1 MALDVYAPCP
11 CGSNK
16 KLKFCCHGLES
27 SIEQVVRHQSAKQYK
42 QALQLLE
49 ALDKKHPQSA
59 WVKNLQ
65 AFTLM
70 MDKRGPEAIGPL
82 TKVLQVQPDN
92 LYSIALFGLASFL
105 GSGWK
110 VGKTAIQRAFQRS
123 SNEYPHII
131 YFLARSIAEFMASV
145 GSPLAHRQY
154 LGLAM
159 RLASDENREDV
170 FMELIEFDGDTK
182 IPYILRG
189 SHDLVPVAGDA
200 AFEKEVRK
208 SAKLAFLGC
217 NEAAGSLFTKLA
229 ESAESELA
237 NLSGDD
243 AVKKRVAVA
252 SLWWNAG
259 LCRAWD
265 GDEKAAAE
273 ALHRSAKHFDDFEAA
288 VEAET
293 LAQTLGR
300 RGDRENAHRVVQAT
314 FKVKTV
320 SKLLTLL
327 DATPLFIRVP
337 QPEGQAPDP
346 RQPVATYRVLDKNP
360 VIGNDSA
367 SYSLDTVP
375 RVAAEIVV
383 FASAAQGQQE
393 AALAIIGIEGDTFTE
408 AVAKLEAAGGDELEK
423 LKAPGTDEFITT
435 NTFFE
440 KEFLPL
446 QFKRHF
452 TAATPMGIIRR
463 INRDNWNKFLTSDW
477 PEMPLAALGGKT
489 PKQAAGDES
498 VRVPLAAWLQQIDM
512 YADRFGL
519 PFDVLAER
527 AKYGL
532 PAVAPLDVNE
542 QTSVGTL
549 SVLQFARLPVNKLT
563 DPQLLAAFK
572 RAALIQHKGSLR
584 PLLLTIVERTSCHD
598 QFDMSR
604 VYRFLSD
611 LGALLMESSEAIRWL
626 DKERTRT
633 VPSAER
639 FEHELDCDMRE
650 LRYRLDDPHD
660 PACNK
665 LLRRMWEHYGEKVP
679 ELRGYVT
686 GIVNHYKVSAPWMSE
701 AGSTLAGVG
710 GAITSGGVWTPDAA
724 VEKPASEN
732 KLWLPGQS

>member
-1 MALDVYAPCP
+1 MALDVYAACP

-16 KLKFCCHGLES
+16 KLKFCCHGLEG

-42 QALQLLE
+42 QALQLLD
-49 ALDKKHPQSA
+49 ALDQKHPQSA

-110 VGKTAIQRAFQRS
+110 AGKTAIQRAFQRC

-131 YFLARSIAEFMASV
+131 FFLARSIAEFMGSV

-159 RLASDENREDV
+159 RLASEENRENV
-170 FMELIEFDGDTK
+170 FMELVEFDGDTK

-189 SHDLVPVAGDA
+189 SHDLVPVTGDE

-217 NEAAGSLFTKLA
+217 NDAAGGLFAKLA
-229 ESAESELA
+229 ETAESELA
-237 NLSGDD
+237 ALSGDD
-243 AVKKRVAVA
+243 AAKKRVTVA

-259 LCRAWD
+259 LCRAWN
-265 GDEKAAAE
+265 GDEKTAAE
-273 ALHRSAKHFDDFEAA
+273 ALHRSAKHSAEFEAA
-288 VEAET
+288 AEAET

-300 RGDRENAHRVVQAT
+300 RGDREHSHRVVQAT
-314 FKVKTV
+314 FKIKMV
-320 SKLLTLL
+320 SKLLTLF
-327 DATPLFIRVP
+327 DATPLFVRVP

-346 RQPVATYRVLDKNP
+346 RQPVATYRVLDKSP
-360 VIGNDSA
+360 VAGNDSA
-367 SYSLDTVP
+367 SYSLDSVP

-383 FASAAQGQQE
+383 FASAAPGQQE
-393 AALAIIGIEGDTFTE
+393 AALGIIGIEGETFTD
-408 AVAKLEAAGGDELEK
+408 ALAKLEAAGGDEIEK
-423 LKAPGTDEFITT
+423 LTAPGTGESITT
-435 NTFFE
+435 NTVFE

-452 TAATPMGIIRR
+452 EASTPLGIIRR
-463 INRDNWNKFLTSDW
+463 INRDNWSKFLTSDW
-477 PEMPLAALGGKT
+477 PEMSLAALGGKT
-489 PKQAAGDES
+489 PQQAIGDDA

-519 PFDVLAER
+519 PFDVPAER

-532 PAVAPLDVNE
+532 PAATQRDVSEHSN
-542 QTSVGTL
+542 VGTL
-549 SVLQFARLPVNKLT
+549 SVLQFARLSFDKLS
-563 DPQLLAAFK
+563 DQQLVAAFK

-598 QFDMSR
+598 YLDMAR

-611 LGALLMESSEAIRWL
+611 LGSLLMETSEAIRWL
-626 DKERTRT
+626 DQERART
-633 VPSAER
+633 VPVAEQ

-660 PACNK
+660 PACSN
-665 LLRRMWEHYGEKVP
+665 LLRRMWEHYGTKVP

-686 GIVNHYKVSAPWMSE
+686 GIVNHYKIAAPWMTDRE
-701 AGSTLAGVG
+701 AV
-710 GAITSGGVWTPDAA
+710 GAITSGGVWTPDSAP
-724 VEKPASEN
+724 EKPAGES
-732 KLWLPGQS
+732 KLWLPGS

>member
-1 MALDVYAPCP
+1 MALDVYAHCP

-16 KLKFCCHGLES
+16 KLKFCCHGLEG

-42 QALQLLE
+42 QALQMLD
-49 ALDKKHPQSA
+49 ALDKRHPQSA

-92 LYSIALFGLASFL
+92 LYSISLFGLASFL

-110 VGKTAIQRAFQRS
+110 GGKTAIQRAFQRCS
-123 SNEYPHII
+123 SEYPHII
-131 YFLARSIAEFMASV
+131 YFLARSIAEFMGSV

-159 RLASDENREDV
+159 RLSNEENRENV

-189 SHDLVPVAGDA
+189 SHDLVPVAGDEV
-200 AFEKEVRK
+200 FEKEIRK

-217 NEAAGSLFTKLA
+217 NEAAAGLFAKLA
-229 ESAESELA
+229 EAAETELA
-237 NLSGDD
+237 SLSGDD
-243 AVKKRVAVA
+243 AVKKRVIVA
-252 SLWWNAG
+252 SLWWNSG
-259 LCRAWD
+259 LCHAWD
-265 GDEKAAAE
+265 GDEKSSAE
-273 ALHRSAKHFDDFEAA
+273 ALHRSAKHSDDFEAA

-300 RGDRENAHRVVQAT
+300 RGDREHAHRVVQAT

-320 SKLLTLL
+320 SKLLTVL
-327 DATPLFIRVP
+327 DSTPLFARVP

-346 RQPVATYRVLDKNP
+346 RQPAATYRVLDKAP

-367 SYSLDTVP
+367 SYTLDSVP
-375 RVAAEIVV
+375 RVTAEIVV
-383 FASAAQGQQE
+383 FARADQNQVES
-393 AALAIIGIEGDTFTE
+393 ALAIIGIEGETFKD
-408 AVAKLEAAGGDELEK
+408 ALAKLEAAGGEELEK
-423 LKAPGTDEFITT
+423 LTAPGSTESITT
-435 NTFFE
+435 NTVFE

-452 TAATPMGIIRR
+452 DPATPLGIIRR
-463 INRDNWNKFLTSDW
+463 INRDNWSKFLSSDW

-489 PKQAAGDES
+489 PKQGAGDES

-519 PFDVLAER
+519 PYDVLAER
-527 AKYGL
+527 AKYQL
-532 PAVAPLDVNE
+532 PAPEVVEVSEHAN
-542 QTSVGTL
+542 VGAL
-549 SVLQFARLPVNKLT
+549 SVLQFARVPFDKLH
-563 DPQLLAAFK
+563 DQQLVAAFK

-584 PLLLTIVERTSCHD
+584 PLLLTITERPGCHA
-598 QFDMSR
+598 QLDMSR

-611 LGALLMESSEAIRWL
+611 LGSLLMDTSEAVRWL

-633 VPSAER
+633 VLPAEK
-639 FEHELDCDMRE
+639 FEHDLDCDMRE

-660 PACNK
+660 PTCAS
-665 LLRRMWEHYGEKVP
+665 LLRRMWEHYGTKVP

-686 GIVNHYKVSAPWMSE
+686 GIVSHYNITAPWMSE
-701 AGSTLAGVG
+701 ASKLEGVG
-710 GAITSGGVWTPDAA
+710 GAITNGGVWTPDAA
-724 VEKPASEN
+724 AEQPAGES

>member
-1 MALDVYAPCP
+1 MALDVYAACP

-16 KLKFCCHGLES
+16 KLKFCCHGLEG

-42 QALQLLE
+42 QALQLLD
-49 ALDKKHPQSA
+49 ALDQKHPQSA

-110 VGKTAIQRAFQRS
+110 AGKTAIQRAFQRC

-131 YFLARSIAEFMASV
+131 FFLARSIAEFMGSV

-159 RLASDENREDV
+159 RLASEENRENV
-170 FMELIEFDGDTK
+170 FMELVEFDGDTK

-189 SHDLVPVAGDA
+189 SHDLVPVTGDE

-217 NEAAGSLFTKLA
+217 NDAAGGLFAKLA
-229 ESAESELA
+229 ETAESELA
-237 NLSGDD
+237 ALSGDD
-243 AVKKRVAVA
+243 AAKKRVTVA

-265 GDEKAAAE
+265 GDEKTAAE
-273 ALHRSAKHFDDFEAA
+273 ALHRSAKHSAEFEAA
-288 VEAET
+288 AEAET

-300 RGDRENAHRVVQAT
+300 RGDREHSHRVVQAT
-314 FKVKTV
+314 FKIKMV
-320 SKLLTLL
+320 SKLLTLF
-327 DATPLFIRVP
+327 DATPLFVRVP

-346 RQPVATYRVLDKNP
+346 RQPVATYRVLDKSP
-360 VIGNDSA
+360 VAGNDSA
-367 SYSLDTVP
+367 SYSLDSVP

-383 FASAAQGQQE
+383 FASAAPGQQE
-393 AALAIIGIEGDTFTE
+393 AALGIIGIEGETFTD
-408 AVAKLEAAGGDELEK
+408 ALAKLEAAGGDEIEK
-423 LKAPGTDEFITT
+423 LTAPGTGESITT
-435 NTFFE
+435 NTVFE

-452 TAATPMGIIRR
+452 EASTPLGIIRR
-463 INRDNWNKFLTSDW
+463 INRDNWSKFLTSDW
-477 PEMPLAALGGKT
+477 PEMSLAALGGKT
-489 PKQAAGDES
+489 PQQAIGDDA

-519 PFDVLAER
+519 PFDVPAER

-532 PAVAPLDVNE
+532 PAATQRDVSEHSN
-542 QTSVGTL
+542 VGTL
-549 SVLQFARLPVNKLT
+549 SVLQFARLSFDKLS
-563 DPQLLAAFK
+563 DQQLVAAFK

-598 QFDMSR
+598 YLDMAR

-611 LGALLMESSEAIRWL
+611 LGSLLMETSEAIRWL
-626 DKERTRT
+626 DQERART
-633 VPSAER
+633 VPVAEQ

-660 PACNK
+660 PACSN
-665 LLRRMWEHYGEKVP
+665 LLRRMWEHYGTKVP

-686 GIVNHYKVSAPWMSE
+686 GIVNHYKIAAPWMTDRE
-701 AGSTLAGVG
+701 AV
-710 GAITSGGVWTPDAA
+710 GAITSGGVWTPDSAP
-724 VEKPASEN
+724 EKPAGES
-732 KLWLPGQS
+732 KLWLPGS

>member
-1 MALDVYAPCP
+1 MALDVYALCP

-42 QALQLLE
+42 QALQLLD
-49 ALDKKHPQSA
+49 ALDKRHPQSA

-110 VGKTAIQRAFQRS
+110 AGKTAIQRAFQRCS
-123 SNEYPHII
+123 HEYPHII
-131 YFLARSIAEFMASV
+131 YFLARSIAEFMGSV

-159 RLASDENREDV
+159 RLSNDENRENV

-189 SHDLVPVAGDA
+189 SHDLVPVAGEE

-217 NEAAGSLFTKLA
+217 NEAAAGLFAKLA
-229 ESAESELA
+229 ETAETELA
-237 NLSGDD
+237 GLSGDD
-243 AVKKRVAVA
+243 ATKKRVAVA
-252 SLWWNAG
+252 SLWWNSG

-265 GDEKAAAE
+265 GDEKAASE
-273 ALHRSAKHFDDFEAA
+273 ALHRSAKHSDDFEAA

-320 SKLLTLL
+320 SKLLTML
-327 DATPLFIRVP
+327 DETPLFVRVP

-346 RQPVATYRVLDKNP
+346 RQPAATYRVLDKQP
-360 VIGNDSA
+360 VTGNDSA
-367 SYSLDTVP
+367 SYTLDSVP

-383 FASAAQGQQE
+383 FASVAQGQQE
-393 AALAIIGIEGDTFTE
+393 AALAIIGIEGETFTD
-408 AVAKLEAAGGDELEK
+408 ALAKLEAAGGEEIEK
-423 LKAPGTDEFITT
+423 LTAPSTGESITT
-435 NTFFE
+435 NTVFE

-452 TAATPMGIIRR
+452 EASTPLGIIRR
-463 INRDNWNKFLTSDW
+463 INRDNWSKFLTSEW
-477 PEMPLAALGGKT
+477 PEMSLVVLDGKT
-489 PKQAAGDES
+489 PKQAAGEES
-498 VRVPLAAWLQQIDM
+498 VRVPLAAWLEQIDM

-519 PFDVLAER
+519 PFDVHAER
-527 AKYGL
+527 AKYNL
-532 PAVAPLDVNE
+532 PPVTPLEVTEHTN
-542 QTSVGTL
+542 VGTL
-549 SVLQFARLPVNKLT
+549 SVLQFARLPFDKLS
-563 DPQLLAAFK
+563 DQQLVAAFK

-598 QFDMSR
+598 QLDMSR

-611 LGALLMESSEAIRWL
+611 LGSLLMETSEAIRWL
-626 DKERTRT
+626 DKERART
-633 VPSAER
+633 VPVAEQ

-660 PACNK
+660 PACSN
-665 LLRRMWEHYGEKVP
+665 LLRRMWEHYGAKVP
-679 ELRGYVT
+679 ELRGYVS
-686 GIVNHYKVSAPWMSE
+686 GIVNHYKVSAPWMTDG
-701 AGSTLAGVG
+701 GSLEGVG
-710 GAITSGGVWTPDAA
+710 GAITSGGVWTPDSAA
-724 VEKPASEN
+724 AKPAGES
-732 KLWLPGQS
+732 KLWLPGS

>member
-16 KLKFCCHGLES
+16 KLKFCCHGLEGP
-27 SIEQVVRHQSAKQYK
+27 IEQVVRHQSAKQYK
-42 QALQLLE
+42 QALQLLD
-49 ALDKKHPQSA
+49 ALDKRHPQSA

-110 VGKTAIQRAFQRS
+110 AGKTAIQRAFQRC

-131 YFLARSIAEFMASV
+131 FFLARSIAEFMGSV

-159 RLASDENREDV
+159 RLANEENRENV

-189 SHDLVPVAGDA
+189 SHDLVPVAGDE
-200 AFEKEVRK
+200 AFEKEIRK

-217 NEAAGSLFTKLA
+217 NEAAAGLFAKLA
-229 ESAESELA
+229 ETAETELA
-237 NLSGDD
+237 GLSGDD
-243 AVKKRVAVA
+243 ATKKRVAVA
-252 SLWWNAG
+252 SLWWNSG

-273 ALHRSAKHFDDFEAA
+273 ALQRSVKHADDFEAA

-314 FKVKTV
+314 FKIKMA

-327 DATPLFIRVP
+327 DATPLFMRVP
-337 QPEGQAPDP
+337 PPEGQAPDP
-346 RQPVATYRVLDKNP
+346 RQPVATYRVLDKQP
-360 VIGNDSA
+360 ATGNDPV
-367 SYSLDTVP
+367 SYTLDSVP
-375 RVAAEIVV
+375 KVAAEIVV
-383 FASAAQGQQE
+383 FASAAQGEQE
-393 AALAIIGIEGDTFTE
+393 AALAIIGIEGETFTD
-408 AVAKLEAAGGDELEK
+408 ALAKLETAGGEEIEK
-423 LKAPGTDEFITT
+423 LTAPGSNESITT
-435 NTFFE
+435 NTVFE

-452 TAATPMGIIRR
+452 EASTPLGIIRR
-463 INRDNWNKFLTSDW
+463 INRDNWSKFLTSDW

-489 PKQAAGDES
+489 PKQSIGDDS

-519 PFDVLAER
+519 PFDVPAER
-527 AKYGL
+527 SKYGL
-532 PAVAPLDVNE
+532 PAATPREVNE
-542 QTSVGTL
+542 HTNVGTL
-549 SVLQFARLPVNKLT
+549 SVLQFARLPFDKLS
-563 DPQLLAAFK
+563 DQQLVAAFK

-598 QFDMSR
+598 QLDMAR

-611 LGALLMESSEAIRWL
+611 LGSLLLEMSEAIRWL
-626 DKERTRT
+626 DKERART
-633 VPSAER
+633 VPAAEQ

-660 PACNK
+660 PACSN
-665 LLRRMWEHYGEKVP
+665 LLRRMWEHYGAKVP
-679 ELRGYVT
+679 ELRGYVS
-686 GIVNHYKVSAPWMSE
+686 GIVNHYKVAAPWMTEGE
-701 AGSTLAGVG
+701 AV
-710 GAITSGGVWTPDAA
+710 GAITSGGVWTPDSAA
-724 VEKPASEN
+724 EKPAGES

>member
-1 MALDVYAPCP
+1 MALDVYAACP

-42 QALQLLE
+42 QALQVLD

-110 VGKTAIQRAFQRS
+110 NGKTAIQRAFQRC

-131 YFLARSIAEFMASV
+131 YFLARSIAEFMGSI

-154 LGLAM
+154 LGLSM
-159 RLASDENREDV
+159 RLSNEENRENV

-189 SHDLVPVAGDA
+189 SHDLVPVAGDE
-200 AFEKEVRK
+200 AFEKELRK
-208 SAKLAFLGC
+208 AAKLAFLGC
-217 NEAAGSLFTKLA
+217 NEGAAGLFAKMA

-237 NLSGDD
+237 GLSGDD
-243 AVKKRVAVA
+243 ATKKRVAVA
-252 SLWWNAG
+252 SLWWNSG

-265 GDEKAAAE
+265 GDEKSSAE
-273 ALHRSAKHFDDFEAA
+273 ALHRSAKHSDDFEAA

-300 RGDRENAHRVVQAT
+300 RGDREHSHRVVQTT
-314 FKVKTV
+314 FKVKMV

-327 DATPLFIRVP
+327 DATPLFVRIP

-346 RQPVATYRVLDKNP
+346 RQPTASYRVLDKNP
-360 VIGNDSA
+360 VIASDSA
-367 SYSLDTVP
+367 SYTLDSVP

-383 FASAAQGQQE
+383 FAGADQGPSTS
-393 AALAIIGIEGDTFTE
+393 ALAVIGIEGETFND
-408 AVAKLEAAGGDELEK
+408 ALAKVEAASGEEIEK
-423 LKAPGTDEFITT
+423 LMAPGSTESLTT
-435 NTFFE
+435 NSVFE

-446 QFKRHF
+446 QYKRHF
-452 TAATPMGIIRR
+452 DAATPLGIIRR
-463 INRDNWNKFLTSDW
+463 INRDNWSKFLTSDW
-477 PEMPLAALGGKT
+477 PEMPLAALGGKS
-489 PKQAAGDES
+489 PKQAIGDEL

-519 PFDVLAER
+519 PFDVPAER
-527 AKYGL
+527 VKYQL
-532 PAVAPLDVNE
+532 PAPVALEISEHAN
-542 QTSVGTL
+542 VGTL
-549 SVLQFARLPVNKLT
+549 SVLQFARVPFDTLH
-563 DPQLLAAFK
+563 DQQLVAAFK

-584 PLLLTIVERTSCHD
+584 PLLLTIVDRTSCHD
-598 QFDMSR
+598 QLDMSR
-604 VYRFLSD
+604 VYRFLGD
-611 LGALLMESSEAIRWL
+611 IGALLMETSEAVRWL
-626 DKERTRT
+626 DKERTRS
-633 VPSAER
+633 VSPAEQ

-660 PACNK
+660 AACSN
-665 LLRRMWEHYGEKVP
+665 LLRRMWEHYGAKVP

-686 GIVNHYKVSAPWMSE
+686 GIVSHYKIPAPWMSE
-701 AGSTLAGVG
+701 ASTLEAVG
-710 GAITSGGVWTPDAA
+710 GAVTSGGVWTPDAA
-724 VEKPASEN
+724 AEKPAGES
-732 KLWLPGQS
+732 KLWLPGS

>member
-1 MALDVYAPCP
+1 MALDVYAACP

-16 KLKFCCHGLES
+16 KLKFCCHGLEG

-42 QALQLLE
+42 QALQLLD
-49 ALDKKHPQSA
+49 ALDRKHPQSA

-92 LYSIALFGLASFL
+92 MYSIALFGLASFL

-110 VGKTAIQRAFQRS
+110 AGKTAIQRAFQRC

-131 YFLARSIAEFMASV
+131 YFLARSIAEFMGSV

-159 RLASDENREDV
+159 RLASEENRENV

-189 SHDLVPVAGDA
+189 SHDLVPVAGDE

-208 SAKLAFLGC
+208 SVKLAFLGC
-217 NEAAGSLFTKLA
+217 NEAAGGLFAKLA
-229 ESAESELA
+229 EAAESELA
-237 NLSGDD
+237 GLSGDD
-243 AVKKRVAVA
+243 AAKKRVAVA
-252 SLWWNAG
+252 ILWWNSG

-265 GDEKAAAE
+265 GDEKTAAE
-273 ALHRSAKHFDDFEAA
+273 ALHRSSKHADDFEAA

-300 RGDRENAHRVVQAT
+300 RGDREHTHRVVQAT
-314 FKVKTV
+314 FKIKMV

-327 DATPLFIRVP
+327 DATPLFVRVP

-346 RQPVATYRVLDKNP
+346 RQPVATYRVLDKSP
-360 VIGNDSA
+360 VVGNDST
-367 SYSLDTVP
+367 SYTLETVP

-383 FASAAQGQQE
+383 FASVAPGQQE
-393 AALAIIGIEGDTFTE
+393 AALAIIGIEGETFTD
-408 AVAKLEAAGGDELEK
+408 ALAKLEAAGGEEIEK
-423 LKAPGTDEFITT
+423 LTAPSTGESITT
-435 NTFFE
+435 NTVFE

-452 TAATPMGIIRR
+452 EASTPLGIIRR
-463 INRDNWNKFLTSDW
+463 INRDNWSKFLTSDW

-489 PKQAAGDES
+489 PQQAIGDES

-519 PFDVLAER
+519 PFDVPAER
-527 AKYGL
+527 VKYNL
-532 PAVAPLDVNE
+532 PTAAARE
-542 QTSVGTL
+542 FSEHTSVGTL
-549 SVLQFARLPVNKLT
+549 SVLQFARLPFDKLS
-563 DPQLLAAFK
+563 DQQLVAAFK

-584 PLLLTIVERTSCHD
+584 PLLLTIVERTSCHE
-598 QFDMSR
+598 QLDMAR

-611 LGALLMESSEAIRWL
+611 LGSLLMETSEAIRWL
-626 DKERTRT
+626 DKERVRT
-633 VPSAER
+633 VPTAEQ

-660 PACNK
+660 PACSN
-665 LLRRMWEHYGEKVP
+665 LLRRMWEHYGTKVP

-686 GIVNHYKVSAPWMSE
+686 GIVNHYKVAAPWMTEGE
-701 AGSTLAGVG
+701 AVG
-710 GAITSGGVWTPDAA
+710 ALTSGGVWTPDAA
-724 VEKPASEN
+724 AEKPAGES

>member
-16 KLKFCCHGLES
+16 KLKFCCHGLEG

-42 QALQLLE
+42 QALQLLD
-49 ALDKKHPQSA
+49 ALDKKHPQNA
-59 WVKNLQ
+59 WIKNLQ

-70 MDKRGPEAIGPL
+70 MDKRGPEAIEPL

-92 LYSIALFGLASFL
+92 LYSISLFGLASFL
-105 GSGWK
+105 SSGWK
-110 VGKTAIQRAFQRS
+110 AGKTAIQRAFQRC
-123 SNEYPHII
+123 SNAYPHII
-131 YFLARSIAEFMASV
+131 YFLARSIAEFMGSS

-159 RLASDENREDV
+159 RLASEENRENV

-189 SHDLVPVAGDA
+189 SHDLVPVAGDE
-200 AFEKEVRK
+200 AFEKELRK

-217 NEAAGSLFTKLA
+217 NEAAAGLFAKLA
-229 ESAESELA
+229 ETAESELA
-237 NLSGDD
+237 GLSGDD
-243 AVKKRVAVA
+243 AAKKRVAVA
-252 SLWWNAG
+252 NLWWNAG

-265 GDEKAAAE
+265 GDEKSAAE
-273 ALHRSAKHFDDFEAA
+273 ALHRSAEHSADFEAA

-327 DATPLFIRVP
+327 DATPLVVRVP

-346 RQPVATYRVLDKNP
+346 RQPVATYRVLDKA
-360 VIGNDSA
+360 VVTGTDSA
-367 SYSLDTVP
+367 SYTLDSVP

-383 FASAAQGQQE
+383 FASGTQGPME
-393 AALAIIGIEGDTFTE
+393 AALAIIGIEGNTFTD
-408 AVAKLEAAGGDELEK
+408 AVAKLEAAGGEEIEK
-423 LKAPGTDEFITT
+423 LKAPNSDESITT

-452 TAATPMGIIRR
+452 ESATPLGIIRR
-463 INRDNWNKFLTSDW
+463 INRSNWSKFLTSDW
-477 PEMPLAALGGKT
+477 PETPLASLGGKT
-489 PKQAAGDES
+489 PNQAAGDES
-498 VRVPLAAWLQQIDM
+498 ARVTLAAWLQQIDM

-519 PFDVLAER
+519 PFDVATER
-527 AKYGL
+527 AKYKL
-532 PAVAPLDVNE
+532 PAASSLDVNE
-542 QTSVGTL
+542 QTNVGTL
-549 SVLQFARLPVNKLT
+549 SVLQFGRVSFDKLS
-563 DPQLLAAFK
+563 DAQLVAAFK

-584 PLLLTIVERTSCHD
+584 PLLLTIVERTGCHG
-598 QFDMSR
+598 QLDMSR

-633 VPSAER
+633 VSASER

-650 LRYRLDDPHD
+650 LQYRLDDPHD
-660 PACNK
+660 PTCNN
-665 LLRRMWEHYGEKVP
+665 LLRRMWEHYGAKVP
-679 ELRGYVT
+679 ELRNYVS
-686 GIVNHYKVSAPWMSE
+686 GIVSHYKVSAPWMLDGG
-701 AGSTLAGVG
+701 AG
-710 GAITSGGVWTPDAA
+710 GAITSGGVWTPDTAA
-724 VEKPASEN
+724 EKPAGES
-732 KLWLPGQS
+732 KLWLPGT

>member
-16 KLKFCCHGLES
+16 KLKFCCHGLEG

-42 QALQLLE
+42 QALQLLD
-49 ALDKKHPQSA
+49 ALDRKHPQSA

-110 VGKTAIQRAFQRS
+110 AGKTAIQRAFQRC

-131 YFLARSIAEFMASV
+131 YFLARSIAEFMGSI

-159 RLASDENREDV
+159 RLASEENRENV

-189 SHDLVPVAGDA
+189 SHDLVPVAGDE

-217 NEAAGSLFTKLA
+217 NEAAAGLFAKLA
-229 ESAESELA
+229 ETAESELA
-237 NLSGDD
+237 GLSGDD
-243 AVKKRVAVA
+243 AAKKRVAVA
-252 SLWWNAG
+252 SLWWNSG

-273 ALHRSAKHFDDFEAA
+273 ALHRSAKHSDDFEAA

-314 FKVKTV
+314 FKIKLV

-327 DATPLFIRVP
+327 DATPLFVRVP

-360 VIGNDSA
+360 VTGNDSA
-367 SYSLDTVP
+367 SYTLDSVP

-393 AALAIIGIEGDTFTE
+393 AALAIIGIEGETFTDSL
-408 AVAKLEAAGGDELEK
+408 AKLEAAGGEELEK
-423 LKAPGTDEFITT
+423 LTAPGSTESIST
-435 NTFFE
+435 NSVFE

-452 TAATPMGIIRR
+452 EASTPLGIIRR
-463 INRDNWNKFLTSDW
+463 INRDNWSKFLTSDW

-489 PKQAAGDES
+489 PKQAIGDDS

-519 PFDVLAER
+519 PFDVPAER
-527 AKYGL
+527 AKYQL
-532 PAVAPLDVNE
+532 PDATPLEINE
-542 QTSVGTL
+542 QTNVGTL
-549 SVLQFARLPVNKLT
+549 SVLQFARVPFEKLS
-563 DPQLLAAFK
+563 DQQLVAAFK

-584 PLLLTIVERTSCHD
+584 PLLLTIVERTSCHA
-598 QFDMSR
+598 QLDMSR
-604 VYRFLSD
+604 VYRFLAD
-611 LGALLMESSEAIRWL
+611 LGSLLMETSEAVRWL
-626 DKERTRT
+626 DKERSRT
-633 VPSAER
+633 VSATEQ
-639 FEHELDCDMRE
+639 FEHDLDCDMRE

-660 PACNK
+660 PACSN
-665 LLRRMWEHYGEKVP
+665 LLRRMWEHYGTKVP

-686 GIVNHYKVSAPWMSE
+686 GIVSHYKISAPWMTDGE
-701 AGSTLAGVG
+701 AV
-710 GAITSGGVWTPDAA
+710 GAISSGGVWTPDSAA
-724 VEKPASEN
+724 EKPAGES
-732 KLWLPGQS
+732 KLWLPGS

>member
-42 QALQLLE
+42 QALQLLD

-110 VGKTAIQRAFQRS
+110 AGKTAIQRAFQRC

-159 RLASDENREDV
+159 RLSSEENRENV

-189 SHDLVPVAGDA
+189 SHDLVPVAGDE

-217 NEAAGSLFTKLA
+217 NEAAAGLFAKLA
-229 ESAESELA
+229 EAAESELA
-237 NLSGDD
+237 GLSGDD
-243 AVKKRVAVA
+243 ANKKRIAVA
-252 SLWWNAG
+252 SLWWNSG

-265 GDEKAAAE
+265 GDEKPASE
-273 ALHRSAKHFDDFEAA
+273 ALHRSAKHSDDFEAA

-320 SKLLTLL
+320 SKLLTVL
-327 DATPLFIRVP
+327 DETPLFIRVP

-346 RQPVATYRVLDKNP
+346 RQPVATYRILDKQP
-360 VIGNDSA
+360 VTGNDSA
-367 SYSLDTVP
+367 SYSLESVP
-375 RVAAEIVV
+375 KVAAEIVV

-393 AALAIIGIEGDTFTE
+393 AALAIIGIEGDSFTD
-408 AVAKLEAAGGDELEK
+408 ALAKLEAAGGEEIEK
-423 LKAPGTDEFITT
+423 LTAPGSNESITT
-435 NTFFE
+435 NTVFE

-452 TAATPMGIIRR
+452 EASTPLGIIRR
-463 INRDNWNKFLTSDW
+463 INRDNWSKFLTSEW
-477 PEMPLAALGGKT
+477 PEMSLAALGGKT

-519 PFDVLAER
+519 PFDVPAER
-527 AKYGL
+527 AKYNL
-532 PAVAPLDVNE
+532 PPVTPLEVTE
-542 QTSVGTL
+542 HTSVGTL
-549 SVLQFARLPVNKLT
+549 SVLQFARLPFDKLS
-563 DPQLLAAFK
+563 DQQLVAAFK

-598 QFDMSR
+598 QIDMSR

-611 LGALLMESSEAIRWL
+611 LGSLLMETSEAIRWL
-626 DKERTRT
+626 DKERSRT
-633 VPSAER
+633 VSASEQ
-639 FEHELDCDMRE
+639 FEHDLDCDMRE

-660 PACNK
+660 ATCNN
-665 LLRRMWEHYGEKVP
+665 LLRRMWEHYGAKVP
-679 ELRGYVT
+679 ELRSYVS
-686 GIVNHYKVSAPWMSE
+686 GIVNHYKVSAPWMTE
-701 AGSTLAGVG
+701 AGSLEGVG
-710 GAITSGGVWTPDAA
+710 GAITSGGVWTPDSSA
-724 VEKPASEN
+724 EKPAGES

>member
-1 MALDVYAPCP
+1 MALDVYAACP

-16 KLKFCCHGLES
+16 KLKFCCHGLEG

-42 QALQLLE
+42 QALQLLD

-70 MDKRGPEAIGPL
+70 MDKRGPEAVGPL
-82 TKVLQVQPDN
+82 TKVLQIQPDN

-105 GSGWK
+105 ANGWK
-110 VGKTAIQRAFQRS
+110 SGKAAIQRAFQRCP
-123 SNEYPHII
+123 NEYPHII
-131 YFLARSIAEFMASV
+131 YFLARSTAEFMGSI

-159 RLASDENREDV
+159 RLASEENRENV

-189 SHDLVPVAGDA
+189 THDLVPVAGEV

-208 SAKLAFLGC
+208 SVKLAFLGC
-217 NEAAGSLFTKLA
+217 NEGAAGLFAKLA
-229 ESAESELA
+229 ESAEAELA
-237 NLSGDD
+237 GLAGDEATAKR
-243 AVKKRVAVA
+243 AVVA
-252 SLWWNAG
+252 SLWWNSG

-265 GDEKAAAE
+265 GDEKSAAE
-273 ALHRSAKHFDDFEAA
+273 SLHRSAKHADDLDAA

-300 RGDRENAHRVVQAT
+300 RGDREHAHRVVQST
-314 FKVKTV
+314 FKIKMV

-327 DATPLFIRVP
+327 DETPLFVRVP

-360 VIGNDSA
+360 VAGNEPA
-367 SYSLDTVP
+367 SYTLDSVP

-393 AALAIIGIEGDTFTE
+393 AALAIIGIEGETFTD
-408 AVAKLEAAGGDELEK
+408 AVAKLEAAGIDDLEK
-423 LKAPGTDEFITT
+423 ITAPGSGESIST
-435 NTFFE
+435 NTVFE

-452 TAATPMGIIRR
+452 EASTPLGIIRR
-463 INRDNWNKFLTSDW
+463 INRDNWSKFLTNEW
-477 PEMPLAALGGKT
+477 PEMSLAALGGKT
-489 PKQAAGDES
+489 PKQAIGDES
-498 VRVPLAAWLQQIDM
+498 LRVPLAAWLQQIDM

-519 PFDVLAER
+519 PFDVPAER
-527 AKYGL
+527 ARYSL
-532 PAVAPLDVNE
+532 PVATPREISEHTN
-542 QTSVGTL
+542 VGTL
-549 SVLQFARLPVNKLT
+549 SVLQFARLPFDKLS
-563 DPQLLAAFK
+563 DQQLVAAFK
-572 RAALIQHKGSLR
+572 RVALVQHKGSLR
-584 PLLLTIVERTSCHD
+584 PLLLTIVERTSCHELL
-598 QFDMSR
+598 DMAR

-611 LGALLMESSEAIRWL
+611 LGSLLMETSEAIRWL
-626 DKERTRT
+626 DKERARS
-633 VPSAER
+633 VPTAEQ

-660 PACNK
+660 PVCSN
-665 LLRRMWEHYGEKVP
+665 LLRRMWEHYGPKVP

-686 GIVNHYKVSAPWMSE
+686 GIVNLYKVSAPWMSAGE
-701 AGSTLAGVG
+701 AV

-724 VEKPASEN
+724 AEKPAGES
-732 KLWLPGQS
+732 KLWLPGS

>member
-1 MALDVYAPCP
+1 MALDVYAVCP
-11 CGSNK
+11 CGSGK
-16 KLKFCCHGLES
+16 KLKFCCHGLEG

-42 QALQLLE
+42 QALQLLN

-92 LYSIALFGLASFL
+92 LYSISLFGLASFL

-110 VGKTAIQRAFQRS
+110 AGKTAIQRAFQRC

-131 YFLARSIAEFMASV
+131 YFLARSVAEFMGSV

-159 RLASDENREDV
+159 RLASEENRENV

-189 SHDLVPVAGDA
+189 SHDLVPVAGDE

-217 NEAAGSLFTKLA
+217 NEAAGGLFAKLA
-229 ESAESELA
+229 ETAETELA
-237 NLSGDD
+237 ALSGDD
-243 AVKKRVAVA
+243 AAKKRVAVA
-252 SLWWNAG
+252 SLWWNSG

-273 ALHRSAKHFDDFEAA
+273 ALHRSAKHSDEFEAA

-300 RGDRENAHRVVQAT
+300 RGDREHAHRVVQST
-314 FKVKTV
+314 YKVKMV

-327 DATPLFIRVP
+327 DATPLFVRLP
-337 QPEGQAPDP
+337 PPEGQAPDP

-360 VIGNDSA
+360 VIGSDSA

-383 FASAAQGQQE
+383 FASAAPGQQE
-393 AALAIIGIEGDTFTE
+393 AALAIIGIEGESFTDSL
-408 AVAKLEAAGGDELEK
+408 AKLEAAGGEEIEK
-423 LKAPGTDEFITT
+423 LTAPGTGESIST
-435 NTFFE
+435 NSVFE

-446 QFKRHF
+446 QYKRHF
-452 TAATPMGIIRR
+452 EASTPLGIIRR
-463 INRDNWNKFLTSDW
+463 INRDNWSKFLTNDW

-489 PKQAAGDES
+489 PKQAIGDDS

-519 PFDVLAER
+519 PFDVPDER
-527 AKYGL
+527 AKYSL
-532 PAVAPLDVNE
+532 PVATPRDVNE
-542 QTSVGTL
+542 HTSVGTL
-549 SVLQFARLPVNKLT
+549 SVLQFARLPFDKLS
-563 DPQLLAAFK
+563 DQQLVAAFK

-584 PLLLTIVERTSCHD
+584 SLLLTIVERTSCHD
-598 QFDMSR
+598 QLDMAR

-611 LGALLMESSEAIRWL
+611 LGSLLMETSEAIRWL
-626 DKERTRT
+626 DKERART
-633 VPSAER
+633 VSASEQ

-660 PACNK
+660 PACSN
-665 LLRRMWEHYGEKVP
+665 LLRRMWEHYGTKVP

-686 GIVNHYKVSAPWMSE
+686 GIVNHYKVAAPWMTDGE
-701 AGSTLAGVG
+701 AV
-710 GAITSGGVWTPDAA
+710 GAITSGGVWTPESAA
-724 VEKPASEN
+724 EKPAGEN

>member
-16 KLKFCCHGLES
+16 KLKFCCHGLEG

-42 QALQLLE
+42 QALQLLN
-49 ALDKKHPQSA
+49 ALDRKHPQSA

-70 MDKRGPEAIGPL
+70 MDNRGPEAIGPL

-92 LYSIALFGLASFL
+92 MHSIALFGLASFL

-110 VGKTAIQRAFQRS
+110 AGKTAIQRAFQRC

-131 YFLARSIAEFMASV
+131 YFLARSIAEFMGSV

-159 RLASDENREDV
+159 RLASEENRENV
-170 FMELIEFDGDTK
+170 FMELIEFDGGTK

-189 SHDLVPVAGDA
+189 SHDLVPVAGNE

-217 NEAAGSLFTKLA
+217 NEGAAGLFAKLA
-229 ESAESELA
+229 ETAESELA
-237 NLSGDD
+237 GLSGDD
-243 AVKKRVAVA
+243 AAKKRVAVA
-252 SLWWNAG
+252 SLWWNSG

-265 GDEKAAAE
+265 GDEKTAAE
-273 ALHRSAKHFDDFEAA
+273 ALHRAAKHADDFEAA

-300 RGDRENAHRVVQAT
+300 RGDREHAHRVVQAT
-314 FKVKTV
+314 FKVKMV

-327 DATPLFIRVP
+327 DAMSLFVRVP

-346 RQPVATYRVLDKNP
+346 RQPVATYRVLDKSP
-360 VIGNDSA
+360 VVGNDSA
-367 SYSLDTVP
+367 SYTLDSVP

-383 FASAAQGQQE
+383 FASVAPGQEE
-393 AALAIIGIEGDTFTE
+393 AALAIIGIEGETFTDALAKL
-408 AVAKLEAAGGDELEK
+408 AVAGGEEIEK
-423 LKAPGTDEFITT
+423 LTAPGTGESLST
-435 NTFFE
+435 NTVFE

-452 TAATPMGIIRR
+452 EASTPLGIIRR
-463 INRDNWNKFLTSDW
+463 INRDNWSKFLTSDW
-477 PEMPLAALGGKT
+477 PEMPLAALGNKT
-489 PKQAAGDES
+489 PKQAIGDES
-498 VRVPLAAWLQQIDM
+498 ARVPLAAWLQQIDM

-519 PFDVLAER
+519 PFDVPAER
-527 AKYGL
+527 AKYNL
-532 PAVAPLDVNE
+532 PAAAVREFSEN
-542 QTSVGTL
+542 TSVGTL
-549 SVLQFARLPVNKLT
+549 SVLQFARLPFEKLS
-563 DPQLLAAFK
+563 DQQLVAAFK

-584 PLLLTIVERTSCHD
+584 PLLLTIVDRTSCHE
-598 QFDMSR
+598 QLDMAR

-611 LGALLMESSEAIRWL
+611 LGSLLMETSEAIHWL
-626 DKERTRT
+626 DRERSRT
-633 VPSAER
+633 VPTAEQ

-660 PACNK
+660 SACSN
-665 LLRRMWEHYGEKVP
+665 LLRRMWERYGTKVP

-686 GIVNHYKVSAPWMSE
+686 GIVNHYKVSAPWMTE
-701 AGSTLAGVG
+701 GETV

-724 VEKPASEN
+724 AEKPAGEN